1 MSRRSPARLKPDVT
15 RFTARLA
22 ALQNHPV
29 GPVEAKIP
37 GTVRTCSTSWRVTQ
51 IPLSHT
57 EDTKFRIDGA
67 GRSAVLRMVYQDVL
81 RLLAWG
87 LAAGLLASFALT
99 RFLSHLLFEVRP
111 TDLATSASVALLL
124 AMVALL
130 SCYAAMRAASIDPA
144 LALRFE

>member
-1 MSRRSPARLKPDVT
+1 
-15 RFTARLA
+15 
-22 ALQNHPV
+22 
-29 GPVEAKIP
+29 
-37 GTVRTCSTSWRVTQ
+37 
-51 IPLSHT
+51 
-57 EDTKFRIDGA
+57 
-67 GRSAVLRMVYQDVL
+67 MVYQDVL